1 MPFPLAP
8 ESSEPILARAN
19 ALRRAR
25 DLPGAVTAFD
35 EAIAHKGDDPAAY
48 VGRGEALL
56 ELKRFEAAATS
67 FQFALLLAPDLA
79 PAHFLMGE
87 ALRGLGQSEA
97 ARASYERALAL
108 DPAMPQARGL
118 LWFLEMQVCDWP
130 RAAAAAAALEAA
142 LARGENATPPFPM
155 LALADAPVLHRAVTE
170 RFAQA
175 VYPAD
180 ETLGAIPARPRRE
193 KIRIGY
199 YSGDYENHPVAQL
212 IAGVFEAHDRSRF
225 ELSAF
230 SFGRDADDEM
240 RRRLEKSFDRFVDAR
255 MLSDLDIARQSR
267 DLGIDIAVDLT
278 GYTRDRRTGAF
289 ACRAAPVQVGY
300 LGYPGTMGAPYFD
313 YIIADKTLIPDGA
326 RAFYPE
332 KVARLPHSYQCND
345 RKRAASGRVYSRA
358 ELGLPEAGFVF
369 CCFNN
374 NYKISPAT
382 FDSWARILARTPG
395 AVLWLM
401 EDNPQAAANLR
412 AAAAAGGLDPARL
425 VFAARVPTADHLAR
439 HKAADLLLDTF
450 PYTAHT
456 TASDALWMGLPVLT
470 RPGESFASRVA
481 ASLLTAIGLPE
492 LIAPTVADYEDMAV
506 AFATGARDLAGVK
519 AKLAANRLS
528 TPLFDTAGVT
538 THLEALYQ
546 TMYDRLCAGLPP
558 DHIDLN
564 VPNGLTK
571 WRRTG
576 WCSSRRSGW
585 W

>member
-1 MPFPLAP
+1 MGRVSLTAFASTGYSVSSELAP
-8 ESSEPILARAN
+8 DPFKSAFARAS

-25 DLPGAVTAFD
+25 DLPSAVAAFD
-35 EAIAHKGDDPAAY
+35 EAIAHKSDDASAY
-48 VGRGEALL
+48 LGRGEALL

-67 FQFALLLAPDLA
+67 VQFALLLAPDVA
-79 PAHFLMGE
+79 SAHFLMGE
-87 ALRGLGQSEA
+87 ALRGLGQSES
-97 ARASYERALAL
+97 ARACYERALAL
-108 DPAMPQARGL
+108 DPALPQARGL
-118 LWFLEMQVCDWP
+118 LWFLEMQICDWP
-130 RAAAAAAALEAA
+130 RAAVAATALEAA

-155 LALADAPVLHRAVTE
+155 LALADAPALHRAVTE

-180 ETLGAIPARPRRE
+180 ETLGAISARPRRE
-193 KIRIGY
+193 KIRVGY

-212 IAGVFEAHDRSRF
+212 IAGVFESHDRSRF

-230 SFGRDADDEM
+230 SFGRDAGDDM
-240 RRRLEKSFDRFVDAR
+240 RGRLVKSFDRFIDAR
-255 MLSDLDIARQSR
+255 MMSDVDIARQSR
-267 DLGIDIAVDLT
+267 ALEIDIAVDLT
-278 GYTRDRRTGAF
+278 GYTRDRRTGVF

-313 YIIADKTLIPDGA
+313 YIIADKTLIPDES

-332 KVARLPHSYQCND
+332 KAARLPHTYQCND
-345 RKRAASGRVYSRA
+345 RKRAASGRGHARRA
-358 ELGLPEAGFVF
+358 LGLPESGFVF

-374 NYKISPAT
+374 NYKISPET
-382 FDSWARILARTPG
+382 FGSWARILARAPG

-412 AAAAAGGLDPARL
+412 AAAAARGLDPARL
-425 VFAARVPTADHLAR
+425 VFAPRVPTADHLTR
-439 HKAADLLLDTF
+439 HGAADLLLDTF

-456 TASDALWMGLPVLT
+456 TASDALWMGVPVLT

-481 ASLLTAIGLPE
+481 ASLLMAIGLPE
-492 LIAPTVADYEDMAV
+492 LIAATVGDYEDMAV

-538 THLEALYQ
+538 AHLEALYQ
-546 TMYDRLCAGLPP
+546 AMYDRLCAGLAP
-558 DHIDLN
+558 DHIDL
-564 VPNGLTK
+564 PA
-571 WRRTG
+571 R
-576 WCSSRRSGW
+576 
-585 W
+585 